1 MYIVPQGLERW
12 TASTEA
18 VTALGENENEV
29 SSTQGPQGKKEAAG
43 VEFFQQDFVG
53 TYHCYGKKLLG

>member
-18 VTALGENENEV
+18 VTALGENEV
-29 SSTQGPQGKKEAAG
+29 SSTQGPREKKEAAG
-43 VEFFQQDFVG
+43 VEFFNRILWEP
-53 TYHCYGKKLLG
+53 TIATERNY